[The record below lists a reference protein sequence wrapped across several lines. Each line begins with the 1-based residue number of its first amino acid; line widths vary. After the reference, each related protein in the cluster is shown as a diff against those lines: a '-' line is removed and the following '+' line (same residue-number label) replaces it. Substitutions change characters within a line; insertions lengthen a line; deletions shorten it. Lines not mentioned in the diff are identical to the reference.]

1 MADHT
6 ADGHAGTGRTA
17 AGRFAAG
24 NRFGRGRPPRP
35 REVAY
40 LRKLVDT
47 VSLRDWADIAKKAVE
62 DAKGGDTA
70 ARNWLSLYLLGRDPP
85 SIARATAEE
94 VAEGDYWALVCAVA
108 QLGSKVFLERRLD
121 HSGQFG
127 DAEDVV
133 EGHFGQLVV
142 GEWVRDDGGVPEGSV
157 VVTASLAVLDQLDR
171 WATDEALK
179 ARIGALREELARQAD
194 PPPEGG
200 ENG

>member
-1 MADHT
+1 MADHET
-6 ADGHAGTGRTA
+6 NGHAANGRTA

-35 REVAY
+35 REVTY

-47 VSLRDWADIAKKAVE
+47 VSLRDWQAIAERAVE
-62 DAKGGDTA
+62 DAKAGDAA
-70 ARNWLSLYLLGRDPP
+70 ARTWLSLYLLGKDPP
-85 SIARATAEE
+85 SIADATAEE
-94 VAEGDYWALVCAVA
+94 IAEGDYWALVRAVA
-108 QLGSKVFLERRLD
+108 QLSTKVFLERRLD
-121 HSGQFG
+121 HSGQFS

-133 EGHFGQLVV
+133 EDHFGQPV
-142 GEWVRDDGGVPEGSV
+142 GGKWVRDDGGVPEASV
-157 VVTASLAVLDQLDR
+157 IVTASQAVLDQLDR

-179 ARIGALREELARQAD
+179 ARIGALREALARQAD